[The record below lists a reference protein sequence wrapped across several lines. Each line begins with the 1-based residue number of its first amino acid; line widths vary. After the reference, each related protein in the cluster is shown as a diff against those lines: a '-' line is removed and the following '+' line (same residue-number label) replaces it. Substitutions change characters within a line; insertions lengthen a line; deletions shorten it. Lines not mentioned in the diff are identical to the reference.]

1 MESQNARPRRPF
13 RLAALLPAAALAAA
27 TASGAAAPAPPEV
40 EPTAGAA
47 LVAARA
53 HREARGAEIL
63 SEFADL
69 VALPNVASD
78 LPAVRANAAA
88 IAASLGRRGV
98 RAEVLALPGRP
109 EVPPVVY
116 GELRAETGDP
126 GAARTLL
133 LYAHYDGQPVEEAR
147 WRQPPWEPT
156 LYTRALEAGG
166 TPRPLP
172 APGEEV
178 DPEWRLYARS
188 AADDKAPIGALLAAL
203 DALAA
208 ARIPRTVNLKLFLE
222 GEEEAGSPHLGD
234 YLQAYAGRLDGDVW
248 LFFDGPVHQSGRPQL
263 FFGVRGIAQLEIT
276 VYGAGRYLHSGHYGN
291 FAPNPA
297 LELARLLASMKDAGG
312 RVTIA
317 GFYDSATPLGEAERR
332 ALAAIP
338 PFEDEL
344 RRDLGLAASEG
355 GDARYGERM
364 ALPSLNVRGFVS
376 GSVGE
381 TARNVIPPEATA
393 SLDLRLVEGDDPE
406 AMLDLVEA
414 HVRRQ
419 GWHVVAEPPDHPTRL
434 AHPRIARLV
443 RSPHYRAVRTAMD
456 LPIVAPV
463 VAAAEA
469 AAGREVVLTPTLGGS
484 LPLYLFEDLSGL
496 PLIGVPIV
504 NHDNNQHAPNE
515 NLRIANLWYGIDLL
529 AVLLT
534 MP

>member
-1 MESQNARPRRPF
+1 ML
-13 RLAALLPAAALAAA
+13 LAAAGAALTAAVSAVQAPAEALPAAAADP
-27 TASGAAAPAPPEV
+27 TASR
-40 EPTAGAA
+40 A
-47 LVAARA
+47 LTAARA

-63 SEFADL
+63 AEYADL

-78 LPAVRANAAA
+78 LPAIRANAAA
-88 IAASLGRRGV
+88 IAAALGRRGV

-109 EVPPVVY
+109 EAPPVVY
-116 GELRAETGDP
+116 GELPAEAGDP

-147 WRQPPWEPT
+147 WRQPPWQPT
-156 LYTRALEAGG
+156 LYTRAIEDGG
-166 TPRPLP
+166 EPRPLP
-172 APGEEV
+172 APGEAV

-203 DALAA
+203 DALKAA
-208 ARIPRTVNLKLFLE
+208 AVPRTVNLKLFFE

-234 YLQAYAGRLDGDVW
+234 YLAAYAGRLEGDVGDVW

-276 VYGAGRYLHSGHYGN
+276 VYGAERYLHSGHYGN

-297 LELARLLASMKDAGG
+297 LELARLLASMKDADG

-317 GFYDSATPLGEAERR
+317 GFYDSAAPLGETERR

-355 GDARYGERM
+355 RNARYGERM

-393 SLDLRLVEGDDPE
+393 SLDVRLVEGDDPE

-419 GWHVVAEPPDHPTRL
+419 GWHVVAEPPDHATRL

-515 NLRIANLWYGIDLL
+515 NLRIANLWYGIDLI
-529 AVLLT
+529 AALLT